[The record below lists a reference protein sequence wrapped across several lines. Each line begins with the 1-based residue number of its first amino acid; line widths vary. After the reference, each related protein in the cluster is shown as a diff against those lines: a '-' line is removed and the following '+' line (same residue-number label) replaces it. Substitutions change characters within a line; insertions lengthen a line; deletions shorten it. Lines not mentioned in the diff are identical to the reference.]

1 MLYVWAPIGKI
12 GFSCCTVRK
21 QVCFRRLLIVS
32 LRLQEGVVVASYTL
46 RDAPDMSNFT
56 RNISLAVLSIR
67 IVTDQPLLERSL
79 PISKVQQRTRL
90 FRDQSTGVVLRS
102 NLSWSYCASRQ
113 RDRATD
119 LLFDSRICY
128 TSYAKRRRIQR
139 YGQTSR
145 ERYSLPATKFRWQS
159 CTFPFEANRLEI

>member
-1 MLYVWAPIGKI
+1 LYVSAPIGKI
-12 GFSCCTVRK
+12 GFSCYTVRK

-32 LRLQEGVVVASYTL
+32 LRLQEGPVASYTL

-90 FRDQSTGVVLRS
+90 FRDQSTGVVLRT

-145 ERYSLPATKFRWQS
+145 ERYSLPATKFRCQS
-159 CTFPFEANRLEI
+159 CTFPLGANRLEI